1 MIEDNTIWYL
11 GSVGSGENYRLAKYT
26 DVNMS
31 ALTSSTTSSKVGLL
45 RYGELMA
52 SQFERYTEK
61 GETSSTDLA
70 INYWTLTPYKLSNV
84 RYVGSMG
91 DNYNNIPINTNG
103 VKPSIN

>member
-31 ALTSSTTSSKVGLL
+31 ALTSSTTSSKAGLL

-52 SQFERYTEK
+52 
-61 GETSSTDLA
+61 
-70 INYWTLTPYKLSNV
+70 INLKDIPKKVKHLV
-84 RYVGSMG
+84 R
-91 DNYNNIPINTNG
+91 I
-103 VKPSIN
+103 